1 MKPTLIGSCVAVLF
15 PLIAGAQTDFA
26 EAVNAGTR
34 KLIMRYPDAAGARAD
49 FSRAL
54 ELARTAD
61 EKARA
66 IAGAAGSFYVGREPG
81 RGRAEDAKILAMD
94 GISPG
99 QKVDAQLRVAES
111 FMGYRFPAAPDY
123 TTARSEY
130 GKALTM
136 PGASPDHRVK
146 ARFCLAGA
154 FAVDKMYADA
164 RAEYAKVL
172 AMTDAT
178 VEQKVEARYKIGAN
192 YRAEGDFEKARAEY
206 AKILRMQGISPEY
219 RATVEERLRTIY
231 R

>member
-1 MKPTLIGSCVAVLF
+1 MKPTHIGSCLAVLF
-15 PLIAGAQTDFA
+15 PLTVGAQTDFA

-34 KLIMRYPDAAGARAD
+34 KLAMRYADAAGARAD
-49 FSRAL
+49 FTRAL
-54 ELARTAD
+54 GLAGTAD

-66 IAGAAGSFYVGREPG
+66 IASLAGSFYVGREPG
-81 RGRAEDAKILAMD
+81 KGRAEDAKVLAMD

-99 QKVDAQLRVAES
+99 QKVDAQLRIAES

-123 TTARSEY
+123 AKARLEY

-136 PGASPDHRVK
+136 PGASPEHKVK
-146 ARFCLAGA
+146 ARFGLAGA
-154 FAVDKMYADA
+154 FAADKMYAEA
-164 RAEYAKVL
+164 RAEYAKAL

-178 VEQKVEARYKIGAN
+178 VEQKVEARYQIGSN
-192 YRAEGDFEKARAEY
+192 YRAQGDFGKARAEY
-206 AKILRMQGISPEY
+206 AKILQMQGVSPEY